1 MHCGL
6 WNKDHASFFSE
17 ATLIEVGVHKSLKET
32 FFHKNASAYICF
44 VPDHLEIEFIWISV
58 QCLRQFKKQTEVIIS
73 CKLIL
78 KYSKNNRKPK
88 QAIKTFETSNG
99 KIIKAG
105 LL

>member
-1 MHCGL
+1 MKCCHYL
-6 WNKDHASFFSE
+6 KSFHIQE
-17 ATLIEVGVHKSLKET
+17 LERDLLPK
-32 FFHKNASAYICF
+32 KNASTYTCF

-58 QCLRQFKKQTEVIIS
+58 QCLQQFKKQTEVIIS

-88 QAIKTFETSNG
+88 QAIKTFQISNR